1 MNAEAAQYVKFKV
14 DRDVLADAVTWT
26 TKSIPQRPAVPV
38 LTGLLITA
46 NADGSVDL
54 AVFDYE
60 VSARARIAA
69 DVEVEGTI
77 LVSGRLL
84 ADIARALPPQ
94 PVVFELDGTK
104 VSVTCGS
111 SRFALMTMPVE
122 EYPAL
127 PEVPE
132 TTGVISASD
141 FQSAVG
147 QVNIATSKDETLP
160 ILTAMRVEIE
170 GDRVTLLATDRYRLA
185 VREFTWNPRN
195 PQVEAVAL
203 VRGKTMAE
211 AAKAM
216 SGDIEIALAESGG
229 KEMLAFSSEGRVTTS
244 LLVEGDYPKVRSLF
258 PKDVAITAVMET
270 SALREAVRRVSLVAE
285 RNSPIKFEFADGS
298 LVLRAG
304 AGDDAQATEALPA
317 TIEGEDIT
325 TGFNP
330 GYIAE
335 GLAQI
340 DTPFVRFSLTEPK
353 KPVVISGMT
362 EADGEEDTSYRY
374 LLMPI
379 LRF

>member
-1 MNAEAAQYVKFKV
+1 MNAEAAQSVKFKV

-46 NADGSVDL
+46 NVDGSVDL

>member
-1 MNAEAAQYVKFKV
+1 MNAEAAQSVKFKV

-111 SRFALMTMPVE
+111 SRFSLMTMPVE

>member
-1 MNAEAAQYVKFKV
+1 MNAEAAQSVKFKV

>member
-1 MNAEAAQYVKFKV
+1 MKFKV